1 MTKQRRPPPIQYLT
15 AFEAAARHNSFK
27 SAAEELKVTASAIS
41 QQIKSLEE
49 YLDVSLFERGAR
61 GITLSKE
68 GASFYL
74 VSKKTIST
82 YQTTYAEFIRQFDTH
97 FVRISMVPYI
107 ASEIIIPR
115 LHTFSDMHPDIN
127 LLIETSMGVQDLS
140 GSEIDCALRLGIPPW
155 PGCDHKLIATVSS
168 NLVVSPS
175 YFKKHPTITFDNF
188 DQHTIIHTRPEIN
201 DWQRVKEI
209 FNIKKAPAKELHLDS
224 YGTALKAAEEGLG
237 VAIGLIPTI
246 NNALLSRKLIAY
258 SQQHFPINEGY
269 YLVTKKGMIESPEYL
284 SIYNWAISVFDDLV
298 QA

>member
-1 MTKQRRPPPIQYLT
+1 MTMQRRPPPIQYLA
-15 AFEAAARHNSFK
+15 AFEASARLNSFK
-27 SAAEELKVTASAIS
+27 SAAKALKVTASAIS

-49 YLDVSLFERGAR
+49 YLEISLFERGAR
-61 GITLSKE
+61 GVTLTKE

-82 YQTTYAEFIRQFDTH
+82 YQATYAEFIREFDTH
-97 FVRISMVPYI
+97 FVRISMIPYI

-140 GSEIDCALRLGIPPW
+140 GSEIDCALRLGVPPW
-155 PGCDHKLIATVSS
+155 SGCEHKRICPVSS

-175 YFKKHPTITFDNF
+175 YFEKHPTISLDNF
-188 DQHTIIHTRPEIN
+188 DQHTIIHTRPDVN
-201 DWQRVKEI
+201 DWQRVKEL

-224 YGTALKAAEEGLG
+224 YGTAIKAAEEGLG

-246 NNALLSRKLIAY
+246 SKSLLFRKLIAY
-258 SQQHFPINEGY
+258 SEQHVPIDEGY

-284 SIYNWAISVFDDLV
+284 SIYDWLV
-298 QA
+298 SIFND

>member
-1 MTKQRRPPPIQYLT
+1 MTKQRRPPPIQYLA

-27 SAAEELKVTASAIS
+27 SAAKELNVTASAIS

-49 YLDVSLFERGAR
+49 HLDISLFERGAR

-74 VSKKTIST
+74 VSKQTIST
-82 YQTTYAEFIRQFDTH
+82 YQTTYAEFVRQCDTH
-97 FVRISMVPYI
+97 FVRISMIPYI

-115 LHTFSDMHPDIN
+115 LDTFSDIHPDIN
-127 LLIETSMGVQDLS
+127 LLIETSMGVKDLS
-140 GSEIDCALRLGIPPW
+140 GSEIDCALRLGVPPW
-155 PGCDHKLIATVSS
+155 SGCDHKLISTVSS

-175 YFKKHPTITFDNF
+175 YFKKHPTITADNF
-188 DQHTIIHTRPEIN
+188 DQHTIVHTRPDVN

-209 FNIKKAPAKELHLDS
+209 FNIKKTPAKELHLDS
-224 YGTALKAAEEGLG
+224 YGTAIKAAEEGLG

-246 NNALLSRKLIAY
+246 NKALHSRKLIAY
-258 SQQHFPINEGY
+258 SEQHVPIDEGY

-284 SIYNWAISVFDDLV
+284 SIYNWAVSIFNELV
-298 QA
+298 SA